1 LKQDYLAYKKKKL
14 TEIPEEIEKPI
25 SGKRK
30 YMALGIAVFVGFF
43 IFTMI
48 VLNGVFGS
56 KVDIEYGKMNA
67 TDEPYALNDDSIV
80 SAEADKK
87 YTIDARLKQLQIEE
101 TSPTISQKEKDAK
114 IASSQVKKLEKEQE
128 KAKKEKAKVEKNKKE
143 DSKKEEESKTKVEEK
158 QVSNVVP
165 QEENKIVYSKV
176 LLGRYSSFEEAK
188 AAQVKLR
195 QESGVEAFVRKMGSV
210 YALQVGSYMNQDQ
223 AQNVATQFSNMD
235 YQVWIL
241 ED

>member
-1 LKQDYLAYKKKKL
+1 MKQDYLAYKKKKL
-14 TEIPEEIEKPI
+14 TETPEEIEKPM
-25 SGKRK
+25 SAKRK

-48 VLNGVFGS
+48 ILNGVFGS
-56 KVDIEYGKMNA
+56 KVDIETGQMNA
-67 TDEPYALNDDSIV
+67 TDEPYSLNDDSVV
-80 SAEADKK
+80 SGETDKK

-101 TSPTISQKEKDAK
+101 TTPTISQKEKDAK

-128 KAKKEKAKVEKNKKE
+128 KLKKEKAKQEEKANKEKIN
-143 DSKKEEESKTKVEEK
+143 KEEKSKEE
-158 QVSNVVP
+158 VSNVVP
-165 QEENKIVYSKV
+165 QDENKIVYSKV

-188 AAQVKLR
+188 AAQTKLR

>member
-1 LKQDYLAYKKKKL
+1 MKQDYLAYKKKKL
-14 TEIPEEIEKPI
+14 TETPEEIEKPM
-25 SGKRK
+25 SAKRK
-30 YMALGIAVFVGFF
+30 YLALGIAVFVGFF

-48 VLNGVFGS
+48 ILNGVFGS
-56 KVDIEYGKMNA
+56 KVDIETGQMNA
-67 TDEPYALNDDSIV
+67 TDEPYSLNDDSVV
-80 SAEADKK
+80 SGETDKK

-101 TSPTISQKEKDAK
+101 TTPTISQKEKDAK

-128 KAKKEKAKVEKNKKE
+128 KLKKEKAKQEEKANKEKINKE
-143 DSKKEEESKTKVEEK
+143 EKSKKE
-158 QVSNVVP
+158 VSNVVP
-165 QEENKIVYSKV
+165 QDENKIVYSKV

-188 AAQVKLR
+188 AAQAKLR

>member
-1 LKQDYLAYKKKKL
+1 MKQDYLAYKKKKL
-14 TEIPEEIEKPI
+14 TETPEEIEKPM
-25 SGKRK
+25 SAKRK
-30 YMALGIAVFVGFF
+30 YLALGIAVFVGFF

-48 VLNGVFGS
+48 ILNGVFGS
-56 KVDIEYGKMNA
+56 KVDIETGQMNA
-67 TDEPYALNDDSIV
+67 TDEPYSLNDDSVV
-80 SAEADKK
+80 SGETDKK

-101 TSPTISQKEKDAK
+101 TTPTISQKEKDAK

-128 KAKKEKAKVEKNKKE
+128 KLKKEKAKQEEKANKEKIN
-143 DSKKEEESKTKVEEK
+143 KEEKSKEE
-158 QVSNVVP
+158 VSNVVP
-165 QEENKIVYSKV
+165 QDENKIVYSKV

-188 AAQVKLR
+188 AAQTKLR

>member
-1 LKQDYLAYKKKKL
+1 MKQDYLAYKKKRL
-14 TEIPEEIEKPI
+14 TEIEEIEKPM

-30 YMALGIAVFVGFF
+30 YIALGVAVFIGFF

-48 VLNGVFGS
+48 ILNGVFGS
-56 KVDIEYGKMNA
+56 KVDIEYGQMNA
-67 TDEPYALNDDSIV
+67 TDEPYSLNDDSVV
-80 SAEADKK
+80 SGETDKK

-101 TSPTISQKEKDAK
+101 TTPTISQKEKDAK
-114 IASSQVKKLEKEQE
+114 IASSQVKKFEKEQE
-128 KAKKEKAKVEKNKKE
+128 KLKKEKAKKE
-143 DSKKEEESKTKVEEK
+143 DKEKSKKEKVNVEEK
-158 QVSNVVP
+158 AKEEVSNVVP
-165 QEENKIVYSKV
+165 QDENKIVYSKV
-176 LLGRYSSFEEAK
+176 LLGRYSNFEEAK

>member
-1 LKQDYLAYKKKKL
+1 MKQDYLAYKKKKL
-14 TEIPEEIEKPI
+14 TETPEEIEKPM
-25 SGKRK
+25 SAKRK
-30 YMALGIAVFVGFF
+30 YLALGIAVFVGFF

-48 VLNGVFGS
+48 ILNGVFGS
-56 KVDIEYGKMNA
+56 KVDIETGQMNA
-67 TDEPYALNDDSIV
+67 TDEPYSLNDDSVV
-80 SAEADKK
+80 SGETDKK

-101 TSPTISQKEKDAK
+101 TTPTISQKEKDAK

-128 KAKKEKAKVEKNKKE
+128 KLKKEKAKQEEKANKEKIN
-143 DSKKEEESKTKVEEK
+143 KEEKSKEE
-158 QVSNVVP
+158 VSNVVP
-165 QEENKIVYSKV
+165 QDDNKIVYSKV

-188 AAQVKLR
+188 AAQTKLR

>member
-1 LKQDYLAYKKKKL
+1 MKQDYLAYKKKKL
-14 TEIPEEIEKPI
+14 TETPEEIEKPM
-25 SGKRK
+25 SAKRK
-30 YMALGIAVFVGFF
+30 YLALGIAVFVGFF

-48 VLNGVFGS
+48 ILNGVFGS
-56 KVDIEYGKMNA
+56 KVDIETGQMNA
-67 TDEPYALNDDSIV
+67 TDEPYSLNDDSVV
-80 SAEADKK
+80 SGETDKK

-101 TSPTISQKEKDAK
+101 TTPTISQKEKDAK

-128 KAKKEKAKVEKNKKE
+128 KLKKEKAKQEEKANKEKIN
-143 DSKKEEESKTKVEEK
+143 KEEKSKEEA
-158 QVSNVVP
+158 SNVVP
-165 QEENKIVYSKV
+165 QDENKIVYSKV

-188 AAQVKLR
+188 AAQTKLR

>member
-1 LKQDYLAYKKKKL
+1 MKQDYLAYKKKKL
-14 TEIPEEIEKPI
+14 TETPEEIEKPM
-25 SGKRK
+25 SAKRK
-30 YMALGIAVFVGFF
+30 YLALGIAVFVGFF

-48 VLNGVFGS
+48 ILNGVFGS
-56 KVDIEYGKMNA
+56 KVDIETGQMNA
-67 TDEPYALNDDSIV
+67 TDEPYSLNDDSVV
-80 SAEADKK
+80 SGETDKK

-101 TSPTISQKEKDAK
+101 TTPTISQKEKDAK
-114 IASSQVKKLEKEQE
+114 VASSQVKKLEKEQE
-128 KAKKEKAKVEKNKKE
+128 KLKKEKAKQEEKANKEKIN
-143 DSKKEEESKTKVEEK
+143 KEEKSKEE
-158 QVSNVVP
+158 VSNVVP
-165 QEENKIVYSKV
+165 QDENKIVYSKV

-188 AAQVKLR
+188 AAQTKLR

>member
-1 LKQDYLAYKKKKL
+1 MKQDYLAYKKKKL
-14 TEIPEEIEKPI
+14 TETPEEIEKPM
-25 SGKRK
+25 SAKRK
-30 YMALGIAVFVGFF
+30 YLALGIAVFVGFF

-48 VLNGVFGS
+48 ILNGVFGS
-56 KVDIEYGKMNA
+56 KVDIETGQMNA
-67 TDEPYALNDDSIV
+67 TDEPYSLNDDSVV
-80 SAEADKK
+80 SGETDKK

-101 TSPTISQKEKDAK
+101 TTPTISQKEKEAK

-128 KAKKEKAKVEKNKKE
+128 KLKKEKAKQEEKANKEKINKE
-143 DSKKEEESKTKVEEK
+143 EKSKKE
-158 QVSNVVP
+158 VSNVVP
-165 QEENKIVYSKV
+165 QDENKIVYSKV

-188 AAQVKLR
+188 AAQAKLR

>member
-1 LKQDYLAYKKKKL
+1 MKQDYLAYKKKKL
-14 TEIPEEIEKPI
+14 IEAPAEIEKPM
-25 SGKRK
+25 SAKRK

-48 VLNGVFGS
+48 ILNGVFGS
-56 KVDIEYGKMNA
+56 KVDIETGQMNA
-67 TDEPYALNDDSIV
+67 TDEPYSLNDDSVV
-80 SAEADKK
+80 SGETDKK

-101 TSPTISQKEKDAK
+101 TTPTISQKEKDAK

-128 KAKKEKAKVEKNKKE
+128 KLKKEKAKQEEKANKEKIN
-143 DSKKEEESKTKVEEK
+143 KEEKSKEE
-158 QVSNVVP
+158 VSNVVP
-165 QEENKIVYSKV
+165 QDENKIVYSKV

-188 AAQVKLR
+188 AAQTKLR

>member
-1 LKQDYLAYKKKKL
+1 MKQDYLAYKKKKL
-14 TEIPEEIEKPI
+14 TETPEEIEKPM
-25 SGKRK
+25 SAKRK

-48 VLNGVFGS
+48 ILNGVFGS
-56 KVDIEYGKMNA
+56 KVDIETGQMNA
-67 TDEPYALNDDSIV
+67 TDEPYSLNDGSVV
-80 SAEADKK
+80 SGETDKK

-101 TSPTISQKEKDAK
+101 TTPTISQKEKEAK

-128 KAKKEKAKVEKNKKE
+128 KLKKEKAKQEEKANKEKIN
-143 DSKKEEESKTKVEEK
+143 KEEKSKEE
-158 QVSNVVP
+158 VSNVVP
-165 QEENKIVYSKV
+165 QDENKIVYSKV

-188 AAQVKLR
+188 AAQTKLR